1 MAEKAIG
8 LPFSIDPYGKV
19 TVTSDQSKIWADRVR
34 SVIGTFLRER
44 VMRPEFGTNIPY
56 SVFNTQEAAQE
67 EVSTETAQAFTQYL
81 PLLTLESVST
91 SFDEY
96 ANIINATIVYKLP
109 NDVVVDT
116 TIGILTIRGNTPPY
130 EENL

>member
-1 MAEKAIG
+1 MAEKTMA

-19 TVTSDQSKIWADRVR
+19 TQTSDQSKIWADRVR

-56 SVFNTQEAAQE
+56 SVFNTQEAAEQE
-67 EVSTETAQAFTQYL
+67 ISIETTQAFNQHL
-81 PLLTLESVST
+81 PLLTLDSVSS
-91 SFDEY
+91 SFDSY
-96 ANIINATIVYKLP
+96 TNVINVTIVYKLP
-109 NDVVVDT
+109 NDLVVDT
-116 TIGILTIRGNTPPY
+116 TIGIVTVRGNLPPY